1 MDRQNSPLHRD
12 WVSRQLRGTAPR
24 GPSRQHERRDRSER
38 RRRRL
43 FSLWYGSFHPRRRAP
58 PRRLD
63 DSRLHLVDWY
73 SAHLLPLA
81 MGIALL
87 SMADAFLTTQLLMR
101 GADEVNPV
109 MAALLYKGVAAFT
122 AVKMGLTS
130 LSILFLVVLSRYR
143 FMRLIKVEVF
153 MYIVLIGYLALISYE
168 IYLLSG
174 GFNPLNL
181 QFP

>member
-1 MDRQNSPLHRD
+1 
-12 WVSRQLRGTAPR
+12 
-24 GPSRQHERRDRSER
+24 
-38 RRRRL
+38 
-43 FSLWYGSFHPRRRAP
+43 
-58 PRRLD
+58 
-63 DSRLHLVDWY
+63 
-73 SAHLLPLA
+73 

-87 SMADAFLTTQLLMR
+87 SMADAFLTTQLLMS
-101 GADEVNPV
+101 GADEVNPI

-130 LSILFLVVLSRYR
+130 LSVLLLVVLSRYR

-153 MYIVLIGYLALISYE
+153 MYVVLIGYLALIGYE
-168 IYLLSG
+168 IDLLSG